1 MHERILLCYLNYFT
15 ETCSLKWNYGNS
27 QRFYKKYKEY
37 RFSKKK
43 KKIYSDATLQYLQS
57 FAHASSWS
65 FCDEQE
71 KITMILLMKPSPK
84 IFQIKKKSFIYV
96 KITRI
101 PIENKLHISPYI
113 VHCKQVT
120 LWQSEIRLT
129 RFSPIKSEA
138 V

>member
-37 RFSKKK
+37 RFSKKNDIFWCHAAIFAVLCARIILK
-43 KKIYSDATLQYLQS
+43 FLWWARKNNYDSSDETVPYSN
-57 FAHASSWS
+57 
-65 FCDEQE
+65 
-71 KITMILLMKPSPK
+71 
-84 IFQIKKKSFIYV
+84 KKKSFIYV

>member
-1 MHERILLCYLNYFT
+1 MPRCNI
-15 ETCSLKWNYGNS
+15 CSPLRTHHLEVFGM
-27 QRFYKKYKEY
+27 
-37 RFSKKK
+37 SKKK
-43 KKIYSDATLQYLQS
+43 K
-57 FAHASSWS
+57 
-65 FCDEQE
+65 
-71 KITMILLMKPSPK
+71 TMILLMKPSPK

-138 V
+138 VSYLNYRKYSNKQSSNEIVNLKSSSIKTVLYVIVRNSLI